1 MPYGPDKVRL
11 TIAVDH
17 ELNDKLEKLSKA
29 MHVSKTVLV
38 INLVEGNIDNY
49 ARVWNV
55 VKNPDQLDKLI
66 VALSKQNKDTRE
78 LRKIRKQIKE
88 NPELVD
94 ETSELFEELTKKKK
108 K

>member
-55 VKNPDQLDKLI
+55 VKNTDQLDKLI
-66 VALSKQNKDTRE
+66 VALSKQNKDTSK
-78 LRKIRKQIKE
+78 LKKIKR
-88 NPELVD
+88 
-94 ETSELFEELTKKKK
+94 F
-108 K
+108 

>member
-49 ARVWNV
+49 ARF
-55 VKNPDQLDKLI
+55 KRSHDKCRQ
-66 VALSKQNKDTRE
+66 V
-78 LRKIRKQIKE
+78 IK
-88 NPELVD
+88 
-94 ETSELFEELTKKKK
+94 
-108 K
+108 